1 MDTFGLKIIASD
13 RKHKIMKQLSLPIM
27 VMLTML

>member
-13 RKHKIMKQLSLPIM
+13 RVFLRRTLQKACNSGAGW
-27 VMLTML
+27 